1 MKGESEMSIEEIKTM
16 YHEGTAAFNRGD
28 LDEFFSIFSPDYLH
42 HNADLPEIHTLD
54 EFKPHLA
61 RFMAAF
67 PGLQAI
73 DEDLIVEGTPEAWM
87 VAGRT
92 TYHFTSPGNMPGFP
106 PGQSIEFHGIDI
118 YRIVDGKVVEGW
130 QQNDIVPTIQKLG
143 LWAKA

>member
-1 MKGESEMSIEEIKTM
+1 MSVDEIKTM

-28 LDEFFSIFSPDYLH
+28 LEGFFSGFSPDYIH
-42 HNADLPEIHTLD
+42 HNADLPEIRTLD
-54 EFKPHLA
+54 EFKPHIA
-61 RFMAAF
+61 RFVAAF

-73 DEDLIVEGTPEAWM
+73 DEDVIVEETPEASM
-87 VAGRT
+87 VVGRS
-92 TYHFTSPGNMPGFP
+92 TYQFTPSGNLPGFP